1 VPLPDFVVIGAQ
13 KAGTTSLYRMLRKH
27 PQVHMPKTKE
37 LHYFDFHYDQ
47 GPQWYAAQFRP
58 GRWERR
64 RGEATPNYMWGPL
77 ARQRLIADLPDARI
91 VAILRNPV
99 DRAYSHY
106 WHDRRRRE
114 MDRHDRTVQPTF
126 EQALAQER
134 PATFGHLVEAVGG
147 EAPDPDRPTR
157 GNFVLRGEYAD
168 QLEPYLAAYDRNRV
182 HLMLLDD
189 LVADREGTL
198 RDLFGFL
205 RVLKRPARTIEDAH
219 ANRFRRQDE
228 SGRVETSA
236 YQPIDP
242 ATRELLAEHYRSH
255 NERLGRILGRDLA
268 HWR

>member
-1 VPLPDFVVIGAQ
+1 
-13 KAGTTSLYRMLRKH
+13 M
-27 PQVHMPKTKE
+27 E
-37 LHYFDFHYDQ
+37 
-47 GPQWYAAQFRP
+47 
-58 GRWERR
+58 
-64 RGEATPNYMWGPL
+64 
-77 ARQRLIADLPDARI
+77 
-91 VAILRNPV
+91 
-99 DRAYSHY
+99 
-106 WHDRRRRE
+106 
-114 MDRHDRTVQPTF
+114 RHDRAVQPSF
-126 EQALAQER
+126 EEALARER
-134 PATFGHLVEAVGG
+134 PATFGHLAEAAGG

-168 QLEPYLAAYDRNRV
+168 QLEPYLAAYDRNRM